1 MANTIFGA
9 QEATK
14 GEKSL
19 LAARVPNI
27 LSKKINTIPMAIP
40 MARLTPIPPRR
51 FTEETA
57 TAMIVNMYAETGKL
71 HLLWTHHFV

>member
-1 MANTIFGA
+1 MAKMANTIFGA

-40 MARLTPIPPRR
+40 IYEHVQFHIQNSFLKPENTVTLLGVHFDNKLAFDERL
-51 FTEETA
+51 
-57 TAMIVNMYAETGKL
+57 
-71 HLLWTHHFV
+71 